1 LPSLSDHK
9 SLILRLARINLVA
22 GYSLPNEPINHQRDI
37 NLNTYFCA
45 DFFSVSSSEATKN
58 KEFG

>member
-1 LPSLSDHK
+1 LPPLVNHK

-22 GYSLPNEPINHQRDI
+22 GYSLPNELISRQCDI

-45 DFFSVSSSEATKN
+45 EFFSVSSSEATKN